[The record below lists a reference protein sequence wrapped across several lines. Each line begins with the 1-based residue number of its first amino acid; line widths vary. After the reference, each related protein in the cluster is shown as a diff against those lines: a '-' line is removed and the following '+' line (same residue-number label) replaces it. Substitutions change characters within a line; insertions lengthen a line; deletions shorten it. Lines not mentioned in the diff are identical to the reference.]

1 MHNEGSLITSEKHI
15 SGAIPSIRARNKNVT
30 EEFAA
35 AALDLAKERMQRAK
49 EDAEYANS
57 QYESDMSREKLY
69 AEVDKQLK

>member
-1 MHNEGSLITSEKHI
+1 MERKRGT
-15 SGAIPSIRARNKNVT
+15 VT

-35 AALDLAKERMQRAK
+35 TALDLAKERMQRAK

-69 AEVDKQLK
+69 AEVDKMLK

>member
-1 MHNEGSLITSEKHI
+1 MERKRGT
-15 SGAIPSIRARNKNVT
+15 AT

-35 AALDLAKERMQRAK
+35 TALDLAKERMQRAK
-49 EDAEYANS
+49 EAAEYANS

>member
-1 MHNEGSLITSEKHI
+1 MLRMERKRCT
-15 SGAIPSIRARNKNVT
+15 VT

-35 AALDLAKERMQRAK
+35 TALDLAKERMQRAK